1 MKKKSVKSVKR
12 KNKFYCE
19 LCNYTASQKSH
30 FNKHLSTK
38 KHKRMTGKN
47 VENPVKKVLFIC
59 IHAMFVTNNTKT
71 GVGCDIIKKMRHV
84 TRYKPPL
91 KSQLHLQIKSII

>member
-47 VENPVKKVLFIC
+47 VENTVKKVKE
-59 IHAMFVTNNTKT
+59 ADKT
-71 GVGCDIIKKMRHV
+71 DLIKLIGIKK
-84 TRYKPPL
+84 TNK
-91 KSQLHLQIKSII
+91 IFE